1 MQGKRDEVKK
11 HEVIVVGGGHNG
23 LTCAAYLARAGVDV
37 LVLEQ
42 RHIVGGPCAEYEFFP
57 GYRASMTNSPGS
69 LEPKIVADLE
79 LERFGLTFTRPNPT
93 LMFPFPDGRAFVG
106 FREPERVEA
115 QIRQFSVKDV
125 DGYPALFDF
134 PQSASPSVSGSRS
147 SRPRR
152 RCASSGR
159 ALKTPA
165 DEEAFAKV
173 FLGSVAELL
182 DEYLESPHLKAPIA
196 QLGLVSNWLGPFSA
210 GSAAWLLAR
219 PMSLASSRVDA
230 AHDPRRQV
238 LRGST
243 GLPLGGMGSI
253 VRTMRQSLEEAG
265 GTVRTEA
272 RVVRILAGDEG
283 ARGVVLE
290 DGEEIDAGVVV
301 SNLNPWTTF
310 LELVEPDRLDSDFRA
325 RVSAL
330 PKKGFTFKFALSL
343 DALPRFAASPKGLE
357 RACAGCQFRIAPSIE
372 YQERAFDDAKY
383 GRCAE
388 APTFWGLFPSVADP
402 GLAPPGKHVLSGNVF
417 QAPIDLAEGSWE
429 TERERYG
436 NHCIRVLEEYM
447 PGLDGLIIDKR
458 FWSPVD
464 LEREFG
470 LPGSNIAHLD
480 MTPRHLFGLR
490 PLPGCSDYTTPLRGL
505 YLCGSSCWPGG
516 TVTGVPGHNA
526 SRKILG
532 DLARQHGPRRLRK
545 AS

>member
-1 MQGKRDEVKK
+1 MRR
-11 HEVIVVGGGHNG
+11 HEVIIVGGGHNG

-106 FREPERVEA
+106 FREPERVAA
-115 QIRQFSVKDV
+115 QIRQFSEKDV

-134 PQSASPSVSGSRS
+134 LNRFAERLGVSIFEPPPTLREIGAR
-147 SRPRR
+147 
-152 RCASSGR
+152 
-159 ALKTPA
+159 LKTPE

-173 FLGSVAELL
+173 FLGSVADLL
-182 DEYLESPHLKAPIA
+182 DEYLESPCLKAPIA
-196 QLGLVSNWLGPFSA
+196 QLGVVSNWIGPLSP
-210 GSAAWLLAR
+210 GSASWLLAR
-219 PMSLASSRVDA
+219 PMSLASSNIDA

-253 VRTMRQSLEEAG
+253 VRTIRQSLEEAG

-272 RVVRILAGDEG
+272 RVARILAGEEG
-283 ARGVVLE
+283 AHGVVLE
-290 DGEEIDAGVVV
+290 DGEEIDADIVV
-301 SNLNPWTTF
+301 SNLDPWTTF
-310 LELVEPDRLDSDFRA
+310 LELVEADRLDPDFRA

-330 PKKGFTFKFALSL
+330 PKRGFTFKIALSL
-343 DALPRFAASPKGLE
+343 EALPHFAASPQGLE
-357 RACAGCQFRIAPSIE
+357 RECAGCQFRIAPSIE

-383 GRCAE
+383 GRCAKR
-388 APTFWGLFPSVADP
+388 PTFWGLFPSAADP
-402 GLAPPGKHVLSGNVF
+402 SLAPPGKHVLSANVF
-417 QAPIDLAEGSWE
+417 QAPIELAEGSWD

-436 NHCIRVLEEYM
+436 NHCIEVLEEYM
-447 PGLDGLIIDKR
+447 PGLSNLVIDKR

-470 LPGSNIAHLD
+470 LPASNIAHLD
-480 MTPRHLFGLR
+480 MTPRHMFGLR
-490 PLPGCSDYTTPLRGL
+490 PLPGCSDYATPIRGL
-505 YLCGSSCWPGG
+505 YLCGASCWPGG

-526 SRKILG
+526 SRRILG
-532 DLARQHGPRRLRK
+532 DLEGWRGPRRLRL

>member
-1 MQGKRDEVKK
+1 
-11 HEVIVVGGGHNG
+11 
-23 LTCAAYLARAGVDV
+23 
-37 LVLEQ
+37 
-42 RHIVGGPCAEYEFFP
+42 
-57 GYRASMTNSPGS
+57 
-69 LEPKIVADLE
+69 
-79 LERFGLTFTRPNPT
+79 
-93 LMFPFPDGRAFVG
+93 
-106 FREPERVEA
+106 
-115 QIRQFSVKDV
+115 
-125 DGYPALFDF
+125 
-134 PQSASPSVSGSRS
+134 
-147 SRPRR
+147 
-152 RCASSGR
+152 
-159 ALKTPA
+159 
-165 DEEAFAKV
+165 
-173 FLGSVAELL
+173 
-182 DEYLESPHLKAPIA
+182 
-196 QLGLVSNWLGPFSA
+196 
-210 GSAAWLLAR
+210 
-219 PMSLASSRVDA
+219 MSLASSRVDA
-230 AHDPRRQV
+230 VDDPRRQV

-290 DGEEIDAGVVV
+290 DGERIDAGVVV

-357 RACAGCQFRIAPSIE
+357 QACAGCQFRIAPSIE

-388 APTFWGLFPSVADP
+388 SPTFWGLFPSAADP

-447 PGLDGLIIDKR
+447 PGLGDLIIDKR

-490 PLPGCSDYTTPLRGL
+490 PLPGCSDYTTPVRGL

-532 DLARQHGPRRLRK
+532 DLARQRGPKRLRK